1 MNNLHSKNPYWILK
15 RYTLINGFNNYKLN
29 HAIKDIH
36 CHNCNSIL
44 FKEIHKAG
52 KKCAFSP
59 CSHTHEPTCNVKTM
73 VEKGKIALTRYQSYL
88 TLIEGVREDY
98 E

>member
-44 FKEIHKAG
+44 FKEIHKNIDYPYV
-52 KKCAFSP
+52 C
-59 CSHTHEPTCNVKTM
+59 
-73 VEKGKIALTRYQSYL
+73 
-88 TLIEGVREDY
+88 LICDENIYHFETIKEVA
-98 E
+98 